1 MKKILILGAGLV
13 AKPLVRY
20 LLDQP
25 DFEVEVASRT
35 VSKAV
40 KLIDNHPRG
49 KSSELNLKNEEGL
62 KDKIS
67 KADLIISM
75 VPYTFHPIVAKYCID
90 YKKAMV
96 TTSYVSEVMK
106 NLDAEAKKAGILIL
120 NEVGLDPGI
129 DHMEAMRIIH
139 EVEEKGG
146 EILSFTSYCGGLPA
160 PEANTNPFGYK
171 FSWSPTGVLLAGK
184 NSAQYLKDGQQIFI
198 PPQDLFDNYLMINIE
213 GLGEFEG
220 YPNRDSLPYIEL
232 YGIKSTKTMFRG
244 TLRNKGWCSTLKKI
258 ADLGLLEE
266 EGKDW
271 TGLTYKDFLKKLM
284 NDPVEEDIKK
294 ALSAHLNIEESS
306 DIIQRFEWLG
316 LLSDEPL
323 PLEKDSPL
331 NILGAKMLEKLQYE
345 EGERDMI
352 MLQHQFIASYPG
364 DKKEKITS
372 TLIDFGIPHGDTS
385 MGRTVGLPAA
395 ISTKLILEGK
405 IEKTGVHIPVTPEIY
420 IPILQELKELDIAFK
435 EKKEEM

>member
-40 KLIDNHPRG
+40 KLIDNHPQG

-198 PPQDLFDNYLMINIE
+198 PPQDLFDDYLMINIE

-294 ALSAHLNIEESS
+294 ALSAHLNIEENS
-306 DIIQRFEWLG
+306 DIIQRYEWLG

-385 MGRTVGLPAA
+385 MARTVGLPAA

-420 IPILQELKELDIAFK
+420 IPILQELKELDIVFK

>member
-13 AKPLVRY
+13 ARPLVRY

-40 KLIDNHPRG
+40 KLIDDHPQG
-49 KSSELNLKNEEGL
+49 KASELNLKNEEGL
-62 KDKIS
+62 KDEIS
-67 KADLIISM
+67 KADLVISM
-75 VPYTFHPIVAKYCID
+75 VPYTFHPKVAKYCID
-90 YKKAMV
+90 YKKHMV

-106 NLDAEAKKAGILIL
+106 NLDAEARRAGILIL

-139 EVEEKGG
+139 EVEEKDG
-146 EILSFTSYCGGLPA
+146 EISGFTSYCGGLPA

-171 FSWSPTGVLLAGK
+171 FSWSPIGVLLAGK

-213 GLGEFEG
+213 GLDEFEG
-220 YPNRDSLPYIEL
+220 YPNRNSLPYIDL
-232 YGIKSTKTMFRG
+232 YGIKSTKTMLRG
-244 TLRNKGWCSTLKKI
+244 TLRNKGWCSTIKKI
-258 ADLGLLEE
+258 VDLGLLEE
-266 EGKDW
+266 EEKDW
-271 TGLTYKDFLKKLM
+271 TGLTYKGFLRKLM
-284 NDPVEEDIKK
+284 NDPAEEDIKS
-294 ALSAHLNIEESS
+294 ALAAHLNIEENS
-306 DIIQRFEWLG
+306 DVIQRFEWLG
-316 LLSDEPL
+316 LLSDESL
-323 PLEKDSPL
+323 PSEKDSAL
-331 NILGAKMLEKLQYE
+331 NILGARMLEKLQYE

-352 MLQHQFIASYPG
+352 ILQHQFIASYPG

-372 TLIDFGIPHGDTS
+372 TLIDFGIPNGDTS
-385 MGRTVGLPAA
+385 MARTVGLPAA

-405 IEKTGVHIPVTPEIY
+405 IEKTGVHIPVQPEIY

>member
-1 MKKILILGAGLV
+1 
-13 AKPLVRY
+13 
-20 LLDQP
+20 
-25 DFEVEVASRT
+25 
-35 VSKAV
+35 
-40 KLIDNHPRG
+40 
-49 KSSELNLKNEEGL
+49 
-62 KDKIS
+62 
-67 KADLIISM
+67 
-75 VPYTFHPIVAKYCID
+75 
-90 YKKAMV
+90 
-96 TTSYVSEVMK
+96 
-106 NLDAEAKKAGILIL
+106 
-120 NEVGLDPGI
+120 
-129 DHMEAMRIIH
+129 
-139 EVEEKGG
+139 
-146 EILSFTSYCGGLPA
+146 
-160 PEANTNPFGYK
+160 
-171 FSWSPTGVLLAGK
+171 
-184 NSAQYLKDGQQIFI
+184 
-198 PPQDLFDNYLMINIE
+198 
-213 GLGEFEG
+213 
-220 YPNRDSLPYIEL
+220 
-232 YGIKSTKTMFRG
+232 MFRG

-266 EGKDW
+266 EEKDW

-323 PLEKDSPL
+323 PLEKGSPL